1 LKAAE
6 LEPAAIVTDAGAVSW
21 LFDVESS
28 TFAPPV
34 GALLLRVTVQ
44 PLAADGESTAG
55 LQTSEDNT
63 AGATR
68 AIVALAELPL

>member
-1 LKAAE
+1 LNTAE
-6 LEPAAIVTDAGAVSW
+6 LDPAAIVTDAGAVSW
-21 LFDVESS
+21 LFEVE
-28 TFAPPV
+28 TATLTPPV

-44 PLAADGESTAG
+44 LLSADGESTAG
-55 LQTSEDNT
+55 MQPSEDMT